1 MARRLRTILVVIPA
15 HNEERYILDCLEAVD
30 RSKLNLQAVC
40 PGIAVHTMV
49 VLDTCT
55 DSTAQRASD
64 FAATHP
70 GYFAHHVNFGNVG
83 ATRAFGIAQGL
94 NRLPGPHGT
103 SETWIA
109 CTDAD
114 TKVPE
119 NWLEEFAV
127 AYLGGADAVTG
138 TVEPDRV
145 ELAPQLYRQ
154 WRERYVLAPHH
165 PHIHGANLGIS
176 AAAYSQ
182 VGGFKTLAAHEDVE
196 LVARLRRFGYRVVAT
211 DQLHAVT
218 SGRLEGRLKSGF
230 ADYLSALAGETGTC
244 ADNSLDTIRAG

>member
-1 MARRLRTILVVIPA
+1 MARRLRAILVVIPA
-15 HNEERYILDCLEAVD
+15 HNEEQYILDCLNAVD
-30 RSKLNLQAVC
+30 RSKAKLQAVR
-40 PGIAVHTMV
+40 PDIAVNTMV
-49 VLDTCT
+49 VLDACK
-55 DSTAQRASD
+55 DSTAQRASG

-70 GYFAHHVNFGNVG
+70 GYFVLKVDFGNVG
-83 ATRAFGIAQGL
+83 GSRAHGIAQGIK
-94 NRLPGPHGT
+94 RLPGPHAAA
-103 SETWIA
+103 ETWIA

-119 NWLEEFAV
+119 NWLEGFAL

-145 ELAPQLYRQ
+145 ELAPRLYRR

-176 AAAYSQ
+176 AEAYCQ
-182 VGGFKTLAAHEDVE
+182 VGGFKALAAHEDVE
-196 LVARLRRFGYRVVAT
+196 LVGRIRRFGYRVVAT

-230 ADYLSALAGETGTC
+230 ADYLSALAGEGDACAEDSLGTM
-244 ADNSLDTIRAG
+244 RAG